1 MIQNVK
7 FSLMG
12 IVALIACAFL
22 VSCGDDDNGSGEI
35 YKTGVHKIVVEQ
47 SGDTDAFALEVSFG
61 ASSISASAKLYNDA
75 GEYVGET
82 YGITMDKA
90 KASCYTGDNAIYM
103 TCSGAIHNIIDE
115 PGKKLKVV
123 VTAYINDKEVNRL
136 TKEYETAQEDLIE
149 TFRVSTTTE

>member
-75 GEYVGET
+75 
-82 YGITMDKA
+82 
-90 KASCYTGDNAIYM
+90 
-103 TCSGAIHNIIDE
+103 
-115 PGKKLKVV
+115 
-123 VTAYINDKEVNRL
+123 
-136 TKEYETAQEDLIE
+136 
-149 TFRVSTTTE
+149 

>member
-1 MIQNVK
+1 
-7 FSLMG
+7 MG
-12 IVALIACAFL
+12 LVALIVCAFL
-22 VSCGDDDNGSGEI
+22 ASCGDDDNESGEI

-47 SGDTDAFALEVSFG
+47 SGDTDAFKLEVSFG
-61 ASSISASAKLYNDA
+61 ASSAGASAKLYNDS

-82 YGITMDKA
+82 YSITMDKA

-103 TCSGAIHNIIDE
+103 TCSGVVHNIIDE

-123 VTAYINDKEVNRL
+123 VTAYIDDKEVNRL